1 MLIITDED
9 VPDSVAKFLASR
21 GHTVLLTREHFL
33 PKTADSV
40 IARAASERRAVVVTW
55 NRRHFKS
62 LAKRR
67 RKDGTLSYPG
77 MSVIAFRCSHTE
89 GLARIQRLIE
99 EVEAVHA
106 IRVDDLKDRMVV
118 EITLSV
124 LRIED

>member
-1 MLIITDED
+1 ML
-9 VPDSVAKFLASR
+9 A
-21 GHTVLLTREHFL
+21 REHFL
-33 PKTADSV
+33 PQTADRV

-89 GLARIQRLIE
+89 GLSRIQRLIE

-118 EITLSV
+118 EITQTV